1 MGLDPNHPLYK
12 YGLAT
17 RLGEPPKQSVISR
30 VIAHPFTLAIVTG
43 VFGIACAVV
52 GAVVT
57 SMLGNAG
64 ADHAQIGALEERL
77 TRITDE
83 RDALFDQLTA
93 LQEQVMD
100 DASASVEPPHN
111 ESLAIPVGSF
121 IGMMDRTY
129 ITYVEKVRS
138 GTATIQIRD
147 LTGSSE
153 QYYVRPGNRIL
164 LFPEG
169 RRCALNVDHVDAN
182 VISISTECVRI
193 SN

>member
-1 MGLDPNHPLYK
+1 MGLDPNHPLYR

-17 RLGEPPKQSVISR
+17 RLADPPKQSAVSR
-30 VIAHPFTLAIVTG
+30 AIAHPFTLAIVAG
-43 VFGIACAVV
+43 VFGIVCAVV
-52 GAVVT
+52 GAVAT
-57 SMLGNAG
+57 SMVGSASS
-64 ADHAQIGALEERL
+64 DHAQIGALEERL
-77 TRITDE
+77 ARMTAE

-93 LQEQVMD
+93 LQEQAMAG
-100 DASASVEPPHN
+100 ASSSVEPLHS
-111 ESLAIPVGSF
+111 EALAIPVGSF
-121 IGMMDRTY
+121 IGMMERTF
-129 ITYVEKVRS
+129 ITYVEKVSS

-182 VISISTECVRI
+182 VISISTECVNV
-193 SN
+193 SD